1 MGKSKPQRKVPLS
14 RCYRWFLYGIMVTIE
29 GMMNVSSG
37 LLSSATKEIKK
48 SLNMNDAKFGSF
60 GTANSLGRIISSTLF
75 GMFNQV
81 ISRKWSTTLFVGF
94 HALFLLCFHITNNA
108 NILIF
113 IRGLQGFTQMP
124 QAIYIPVW
132 IDQFGIRKYRTI
144 QITSLQLFMTTGKC
158 IGYFIN
164 MYFGL
169 ENWKKGFFIEAMY
182 LLFCS
187 FCCLV
192 SSEDYFSRTL
202 YRPEI
207 NENKEKENET
217 ERISC
222 TVYEEKEE
230 KLNEKKEKTNF
241 FYDLKILSCHSLY
254 LISMMCRCILH
265 GLNTCLHF
273 WLADFMRNVIHEKN
287 QLKITICYSI
297 ICFAGPLCGILANII
312 LKPIIGQYDSKKAS
326 WPLVFLQLTASI
338 FAVSIGFMKST
349 LTVSLATILF
359 LMFNSSA
366 LPLLQGILISCVD
379 KQLGATGFAIAN
391 ILTQVL
397 TSGTTPLLYGI
408 INDKYKEKYPSL
420 AMICIMSLQFI
431 AVPLL
436 SLFAYL
442 RNKKFDEKEKE
453 LNEEKGEELVDK

>member
-1 MGKSKPQRKVPLS
+1 MEEPKNFPRKARLS
-14 RCYRWFLYGIMVTIE
+14 RYYRLFLFFIMVTIE

-37 LLSSATKEIKK
+37 LMSSATKEIKK
-48 SLNMNDAKFGSF
+48 TLNMNDAKFGSF

-81 ISRKWSTTLFVGF
+81 ISRKWSTTLGVGF
-94 HALFLLCFHITNNA
+94 HALFLLCFQITNNA
-108 NILIF
+108 NVLIF
-113 IRGLQGFTQMP
+113 VRGLQGLTQMP

-144 QITSLQLFMTTGKC
+144 QITSLQLFMTFGKC
-158 IGYFIN
+158 VGYFLN
-164 MYFGL
+164 MFFGL
-169 ENWKKGFFIEAMY
+169 DNWKKGFFIEALY

-187 FCCLV
+187 FCCLI

-202 YRPEI
+202 YRPD
-207 NENKEKENET
+207 NEDN
-217 ERISC
+217 ERITC
-222 TVYEEKEE
+222 TVYEEKENKNNKE
-230 KLNEKKEKTNF
+230 TKKNNF
-241 FYDLKILSCHSLY
+241 FNDLKILSCHSLY

-273 WLADFMRNVIHEKN
+273 WLADFMRNVVHEKN

-297 ICFAGPLCGILANII
+297 ICFTGPLFGILAN
-312 LKPIIGQYDSKKAS
+312 LVLRPCIGNYESKKAS

-338 FAVSIGFMKST
+338 FAVSIGFMKNT

-379 KQLGATGFAIAN
+379 KELSATGFAIAN

-408 INDKYKEKYPSL
+408 INDKFKEKYPSL
-420 AMICIMSLQFI
+420 AMISIMSLQFF
-431 AVPLL
+431 AVPFLIAELL
-436 SLFAYL
+436 RQPA
-442 RNKKFDEKEKE
+442 
-453 LNEEKGEELVDK
+453 

>member
-1 MGKSKPQRKVPLS
+1 MEESEAPRKVRLS
-14 RCYRWFLYGIMVTIE
+14 RYYRLFLFFIMVTIE

-37 LLSSATKEIKK
+37 LLSSATKEVKK

-60 GTANSLGRIISSTLF
+60 GTANSLGRIISSTFF
-75 GMFNQV
+75 GMFNQK
-81 ISRKWSTTLFVGF
+81 ISRKWSTALFVGF
-94 HALFLLCFHITNNA
+94 HALFLLCFYITNNA

-113 IRGLQGFTQMP
+113 VRGLQGFTQMP

-132 IDQFGIRKYRTI
+132 IDQFGIRKYRTV
-144 QITSLQLFMTTGKC
+144 QITSLQLFMNTGKC
-158 IGYFIN
+158 VGYFLN

-187 FCCLV
+187 FCCII

-202 YRPEI
+202 FRP
-207 NENKEKENET
+207 K
-217 ERISC
+217 
-222 TVYEEKEE
+222 
-230 KLNEKKEKTNF
+230 KTNF

-297 ICFAGPLCGILANII
+297 ICFVGPLFGILAN
-312 LKPIIGQYDSKKAS
+312 LVLRPWIGNYESRKAS
-326 WPLVFLQLTASI
+326 WPLVFLQLIASI
-338 FAVSIGFMKST
+338 FAVSIGLMRST

-379 KQLGATGFAIAN
+379 KDLGATGFAIAN

-408 INDKYKEKYPSL
+408 INDNFKERYPSL
-420 AMICIMSLQFI
+420 AMISIMSLQFL
-431 AVPLL
+431 AVPFLVAL
-436 SLFAYL
+436 AIL
-442 RNKKFDEKEKE
+442 RNRKFDEEERKQKEE
-453 LNEEKGEELVDK
+453 QGEELIEK

>member
-1 MGKSKPQRKVPLS
+1 MEEPKSPRKVRLS
-14 RCYRWFLYGIMVTIE
+14 RYYRIFLYFIMVTME
-29 GMMNVSSG
+29 GMVNVSSG
-37 LLSSATKEIKK
+37 LLSSATKEVKK

-81 ISRKWSTTLFVGF
+81 ISRKWSTTLSVGF
-94 HALFLLCFHITNNA
+94 HALFLLCFQITNNA

-113 IRGLQGFTQMP
+113 VRGLQGLTQMP

-132 IDQFGIRKYRTI
+132 IDQFGIRKYRTV

-158 IGYFIN
+158 IGYFLN
-164 MYFGL
+164 MFFGL
-169 ENWKKGFFIEAMY
+169 ENWKKGFFIEAIY

-187 FCCLV
+187 FCCLI

-202 YRPEI
+202 YRPDSED
-207 NENKEKENET
+207 N
-217 ERISC
+217 ERITC
-222 TVYEEKEE
+222 TVYEEKQE
-230 KLNEKKEKTNF
+230 KSNKKVKKNNF
-241 FYDLKILSCHSLY
+241 LYDLKILSCHSLY

-297 ICFAGPLCGILANII
+297 ICFTGPLFGILANLV
-312 LKPIIGQYDSKKAS
+312 LKPWIGNYESRKAS

-349 LTVSLATILF
+349 LTVSFATILF

-379 KQLGATGFAIAN
+379 KSLSATGFAIAN

-408 INDKYKEKYPSL
+408 INDRYKEQYPSL
-420 AMICIMSLQFI
+420 AMISIMSLQFI
-431 AVPLL
+431 AVPFLAAL
-436 SLFAYL
+436 AIL
-442 RNKKFDEKEKE
+442 RNKKFDE
-453 LNEEKGEELVDK
+453 EEKKKKEEQGEELIEK

>member
-1 MGKSKPQRKVPLS
+1 MEEPKSPRKVRLS
-14 RCYRWFLYGIMVTIE
+14 RYYRIFLYFIMVTME
-29 GMMNVSSG
+29 GMVNVSSG
-37 LLSSATKEIKK
+37 LLSSATKEVKK

-81 ISRKWSTTLFVGF
+81 ISRKWSTTLSVGF
-94 HALFLLCFHITNNA
+94 HALFLLCFQITNNA

-113 IRGLQGFTQMP
+113 VRGLQGLTQMP

-132 IDQFGIRKYRTI
+132 IDQFGIRKYRTV

-158 IGYFIN
+158 IGYFLN
-164 MYFGL
+164 MFFGL

-187 FCCLV
+187 FCCLI

-202 YRPEI
+202 YRPDTED
-207 NENKEKENET
+207 N
-217 ERISC
+217 ERITC
-222 TVYEEKEE
+222 TVYEEKQE
-230 KLNEKKEKTNF
+230 KSNKNVKKNNF
-241 FYDLKILSCHSLY
+241 LYDLKILSCHSLY
-254 LISMMCRCILH
+254 LISMLCRCILH

-297 ICFAGPLCGILANII
+297 ICFTGPLFGILANLV
-312 LKPIIGQYDSKKAS
+312 LKPWIGNYESRKAS

-349 LTVSLATILF
+349 LTVSFATILF

-379 KQLGATGFAIAN
+379 KSLSATGFAIAN

-408 INDKYKEKYPSL
+408 INDRYKEQYPSL
-420 AMICIMSLQFI
+420 AMISIMSLQFI
-431 AVPLL
+431 AVPFLAAL
-436 SLFAYL
+436 AIL
-442 RNKKFDEKEKE
+442 RNKKFDE
-453 LNEEKGEELVDK
+453 EEKKKKEEQGEELIEK

>member
-1 MGKSKPQRKVPLS
+1 MEEPKSPRKVRLS
-14 RCYRWFLYGIMVTIE
+14 RYYRIFLYFIMVTME
-29 GMMNVSSG
+29 GMVNVSSG
-37 LLSSATKEIKK
+37 LLSSATKEVKK

-81 ISRKWSTTLFVGF
+81 ISRKWTTTLSVGF
-94 HALFLLCFHITNNA
+94 HALFLLCFQITNNA

-113 IRGLQGFTQMP
+113 VRGLQGLTQMP

-132 IDQFGIRKYRTI
+132 IDQFGIRKYRTV

-158 IGYFIN
+158 IGYFLN
-164 MYFGL
+164 MFFGL

-187 FCCLV
+187 FCCLI

-202 YRPEI
+202 YRPDSED
-207 NENKEKENET
+207 N
-217 ERISC
+217 ERITC
-222 TVYEEKEE
+222 TVYEEKQE
-230 KLNEKKEKTNF
+230 KSNKNVKKNNF
-241 FYDLKILSCHSLY
+241 LYDLKILSCHSLY
-254 LISMMCRCILH
+254 LISMLCRCILH

-297 ICFAGPLCGILANII
+297 ICFMGPLFGILANLV
-312 LKPIIGQYDSKKAS
+312 LKPWIGNYESRKAS

-349 LTVSLATILF
+349 LTVSFATILF

-379 KQLGATGFAIAN
+379 KSLSATGFAIAN

-408 INDKYKEKYPSL
+408 INDRYKEQYPSL
-420 AMICIMSLQFI
+420 AMISIMSLQFI
-431 AVPLL
+431 AVPFLAAL
-436 SLFAYL
+436 AIL
-442 RNKKFDEKEKE
+442 RNKKFDE
-453 LNEEKGEELVDK
+453 EEKKKKEEQGEELIEK

>member
-1 MGKSKPQRKVPLS
+1 MEEPKSPRKVRLS
-14 RCYRWFLYGIMVTIE
+14 RYYRIFLYFIMVTME
-29 GMMNVSSG
+29 GMVNVSSG
-37 LLSSATKEIKK
+37 LLSSATKEVKK

-81 ISRKWSTTLFVGF
+81 ISRKWSTTLSVGF
-94 HALFLLCFHITNNA
+94 HALFLLCFQITNNA

-113 IRGLQGFTQMP
+113 VRGLQGLTQMP

-132 IDQFGIRKYRTI
+132 IDQFGIRKYRTV

-158 IGYFIN
+158 IGYFLN
-164 MYFGL
+164 MFFGL

-187 FCCLV
+187 FCCLI

-202 YRPEI
+202 YRPDTED
-207 NENKEKENET
+207 N
-217 ERISC
+217 ERITC
-222 TVYEEKEE
+222 TVYEEKQE
-230 KLNEKKEKTNF
+230 KSNKNVKKNNF
-241 FYDLKILSCHSLY
+241 LYDLKILSCHSLY
-254 LISMMCRCILH
+254 LISMICRCILH

-273 WLADFMRNVIHEKN
+273 WLADFMRNVIHEKH

-297 ICFAGPLCGILANII
+297 ICFTGPLFGILANLV
-312 LKPIIGQYDSKKAS
+312 LKPWIGNYESRKAS

-349 LTVSLATILF
+349 LTVSFATILF

-379 KQLGATGFAIAN
+379 KSLSATGFAIAN

-408 INDKYKEKYPSL
+408 INDRYKEQYPSL
-420 AMICIMSLQFI
+420 AMISIMSLQFI
-431 AVPLL
+431 AVPFLAAL
-436 SLFAYL
+436 AIL
-442 RNKKFDEKEKE
+442 RNKKFDE
-453 LNEEKGEELVDK
+453 EEKKKKEEQGEELIEK

>member
-1 MGKSKPQRKVPLS
+1 
-14 RCYRWFLYGIMVTIE
+14 
-29 GMMNVSSG
+29 
-37 LLSSATKEIKK
+37 
-48 SLNMNDAKFGSF
+48 
-60 GTANSLGRIISSTLF
+60 
-75 GMFNQV
+75 
-81 ISRKWSTTLFVGF
+81 VGF
-94 HALFLLCFHITNNA
+94 HALFLLFFHITNNA

-113 IRGLQGFTQMP
+113 VRGLQGFTQMP

-132 IDQFGIRKYRTI
+132 IDQFGIRKYRTV
-144 QITSLQLFMTTGKC
+144 QITSLQLFMNFGKC
-158 IGYFIN
+158 VGYFLN
-164 MYFGL
+164 MFFGL

-187 FCCLV
+187 FCCSI

-202 YRPEI
+202 FRPEH
-207 NENKEKENET
+207 ESKERVT
-217 ERISC
+217 C
-222 TVYEEKEE
+222 TVFEEKEE
-230 KLNEKKEKTNF
+230 KSNKNKKKTNF

-254 LISMMCRCILH
+254 LISMICRCILH

-297 ICFAGPLCGILANII
+297 ICFVGPLFGILAN
-312 LKPIIGQYDSKKAS
+312 LVLRPWIGNYESRKAS
-326 WPLVFLQLTASI
+326 WPLVFLQLIASI
-338 FAVSIGFMKST
+338 FAVSIGLMRST

-379 KQLGATGFAIAN
+379 KDLGATGFAIAN

-408 INDKYKEKYPSL
+408 INDNFKERYPSL
-420 AMICIMSLQFI
+420 AMISIMSLQFV
-431 AVPLL
+431 AVPFLIAL
-436 SLFAYL
+436 AIL
-442 RNKKFDEKEKE
+442 RNRKFDEEERKQKEE
-453 LNEEKGEELVDK
+453 QGEELIEK

>member
-1 MGKSKPQRKVPLS
+1 MEEPKSPRKVRLS
-14 RCYRWFLYGIMVTIE
+14 RYYRIFLYFIMVTME
-29 GMMNVSSG
+29 GMVNVSSG
-37 LLSSATKEIKK
+37 LLSSATKEVKK

-81 ISRKWSTTLFVGF
+81 ISRKWSTTLSVGF
-94 HALFLLCFHITNNA
+94 HALFLLCFQITNNA

-113 IRGLQGFTQMP
+113 VRGLQGLTQMP

-132 IDQFGIRKYRTI
+132 IDQFGIRKYRTV

-158 IGYFIN
+158 IGYFLN
-164 MYFGL
+164 MFFGL
-169 ENWKKGFFIEAMY
+169 ENWKKGFFIEAIY

-187 FCCLV
+187 FCCLI

-202 YRPEI
+202 YRPDTED
-207 NENKEKENET
+207 N
-217 ERISC
+217 ERITC
-222 TVYEEKEE
+222 TVYEEKQE
-230 KLNEKKEKTNF
+230 KSNKNVKKNNF
-241 FYDLKILSCHSLY
+241 LYDLKILSCHSLY
-254 LISMMCRCILH
+254 LISMLCRCILH

-297 ICFAGPLCGILANII
+297 ICFTGPLFGILANLV
-312 LKPIIGQYDSKKAS
+312 LKPWIGNYESRKAS

-349 LTVSLATILF
+349 LTVSFATILF

-379 KQLGATGFAIAN
+379 KSLSATGFAIAN

-408 INDKYKEKYPSL
+408 INDRYKEQYPSL
-420 AMICIMSLQFI
+420 AMISIMSLQFI
-431 AVPLL
+431 AVPFLAAL
-436 SLFAYL
+436 AIL
-442 RNKKFDEKEKE
+442 RNKKFDE
-453 LNEEKGEELVDK
+453 EEKKKKEEQGEELIEK

>member
-1 MGKSKPQRKVPLS
+1 MEEPKSPRKVRLS
-14 RCYRWFLYGIMVTIE
+14 RYYRIFLYFIMVTME
-29 GMMNVSSG
+29 GMVNVSSG
-37 LLSSATKEIKK
+37 LLSSATKEVKK

-81 ISRKWSTTLFVGF
+81 ISRKWSTTLSVGF
-94 HALFLLCFHITNNA
+94 HALFLLCFQITNNA

-113 IRGLQGFTQMP
+113 VRGLQGLTQMP

-132 IDQFGIRKYRTI
+132 IDQFGIRKYRTV

-158 IGYFIN
+158 IGYFLN
-164 MYFGL
+164 MFFGL

-187 FCCLV
+187 FCCLI

-202 YRPEI
+202 YRPDTED
-207 NENKEKENET
+207 N
-217 ERISC
+217 ERITC

-230 KLNEKKEKTNF
+230 KSNKNVKKNNF
-241 FYDLKILSCHSLY
+241 LYDLKILSCHSLY
-254 LISMMCRCILH
+254 LISMICRCILH

-297 ICFAGPLCGILANII
+297 ICFTGPLFGILANLV
-312 LKPIIGQYDSKKAS
+312 LKPWIGNYESRKAS

-349 LTVSLATILF
+349 LTVSFATILF

-379 KQLGATGFAIAN
+379 KSLSATGFAIAN

-408 INDKYKEKYPSL
+408 INDRYKEQYPSL
-420 AMICIMSLQFI
+420 AMISIMSLQFI
-431 AVPLL
+431 AVPFLAAL
-436 SLFAYL
+436 AIL
-442 RNKKFDEKEKE
+442 RNKKFDE
-453 LNEEKGEELVDK
+453 EEKKKKEEQGEELIEK

>member
-1 MGKSKPQRKVPLS
+1 MEEPKSPRKVRLS
-14 RCYRWFLYGIMVTIE
+14 RYYRIFLYFIMVTME
-29 GMMNVSSG
+29 GMVNVSSG
-37 LLSSATKEIKK
+37 LLSSATKEVKK

-81 ISRKWSTTLFVGF
+81 ISRKWSTTLSVGF
-94 HALFLLCFHITNNA
+94 HALFLLCFQITNNA

-113 IRGLQGFTQMP
+113 VRGLQGLTQMP

-132 IDQFGIRKYRTI
+132 IDQFGIRKYRTV

-158 IGYFIN
+158 IGYFLN
-164 MYFGL
+164 MFFGL
-169 ENWKKGFFIEAMY
+169 ENWKKGFFIEAIY

-187 FCCLV
+187 FCCLI

-202 YRPEI
+202 YRPDSED
-207 NENKEKENET
+207 N
-217 ERISC
+217 ERITC
-222 TVYEEKEE
+222 TVYEEKQE
-230 KLNEKKEKTNF
+230 KSNKNVKKNNF
-241 FYDLKILSCHSLY
+241 LYDLKILSCHSLY
-254 LISMMCRCILH
+254 LISMLCRCILH

-297 ICFAGPLCGILANII
+297 ICFTGPLFGILANLV
-312 LKPIIGQYDSKKAS
+312 LKPWIGNYESRKAS

-349 LTVSLATILF
+349 LTVSFATILF

-379 KQLGATGFAIAN
+379 KSLSATGFAIAN

-420 AMICIMSLQFI
+420 AMISIMSLQFI
-431 AVPLL
+431 AVPFLAAL
-436 SLFAYL
+436 AIL
-442 RNKKFDEKEKE
+442 RNKKFDE
-453 LNEEKGEELVDK
+453 EEKKKKEEQGEELIEK